1 MALISLPPA
10 TAAEREKGLFP
21 ANEGGTRCSPQVST
35 GTVWTGGLI
44 TTETKVLSL
53 LPLTPRSLGRLML
66 GPPLSICVGGSLG
79 FSLHLCSHD
88 WGGGYRQD
96 LWHLAGA
103 KWLLYKSLLSGQATV
118 FCLCFCWGFCS
129 YCSCLSVFPSC
140 WLLLLSST
148 YVRQKES

>member
-1 MALISLPPA
+1 MKVMALISLPPA

-66 GPPLSICVGGSLG
+66 GPPLRICVGGSLG

-103 KWLLYKSLLSGQATV
+103 SGYCIKV
-118 FCLCFCWGFCS
+118 FCLARLQFSVYAFVGAFVPTVHACRYFQVAGF
-129 YCSCLSVFPSC
+129 FH
-140 WLLLLSST
+140 
-148 YVRQKES
+148 